1 MTDSQP
7 TIAHGDEYLV
17 IYSGGPNDGQTD
29 TRIATENAV
38 DAEIT
43 VITAVDGKETLIDY
57 TYQSF
62 VEVGGEYHVTYVY
75 DAKDSEPVD
84 DPEDRGDRQ

>member
-7 TIAHGDEYLV
+7 TIARGDEYIV
-17 IYSGGPNDGQTD
+17 IYQDGPNDGQTD
-29 TRIATENAV
+29 RRIST
-38 DAEIT
+38 DGTFDDEIT
-43 VITAVDGKETLIDY
+43 VLTAVDGKETMIDY
-57 TYQSF
+57 TKLSYT
-62 VEVGGEYHVTYVY
+62 EVGGQYHVTYAY